1 LDEKNNRTQV
11 RDRVRRLIDSQRE
24 FNELVNQFRRE
35 TSDPEV
41 QRILGEIA
49 NRGLEIV
56 NRLSRLLAIKCVT

>member
-1 LDEKNNRTQV
+1 MDEKNNRTQV